1 MRNYLI
7 LADKA
12 RQFDEDAEIKALLA
26 DIHSTNGDHSEP
38 LGRYSREKAKKLKEL
53 PLDRTELASK
63 PLPYERLDQ
72 LTVDIL
78 LGVR

>member
-7 LADKA
+7 LKEKA
-12 RQFDEDAEIKALLA
+12 RQFDQDQEIQSLLA
-26 DIHSTNGDHSEP
+26 QIRNGSEPHIEP
-38 LGRYSREKAKKLKEL
+38 LGRYSREKAQQVKEL
-53 PLDRTELASK
+53 ALDRAELSRR

-78 LGVR
+78 FGVR